1 MNSNIIPIRRP
12 NDADVFLQACNSPAQ
27 QARREQRRKAQ
38 RRKTQLTTATLH
50 TALIAV
56 GIVLGYILGNVI

>member
-12 NDADVFLQACNSPAQ
+12 NEADVFLQACNSPAQ

-38 RRKTQLTTATLH
+38 QRKTQLTTAALH
-50 TALIAV
+50 TALI
-56 GIVLGYILGNVI
+56 VLGMILGALI

>member
-12 NDADVFLQACNSPAQ
+12 NEADVFLQACNSPAQ

-38 RRKTQLTTATLH
+38 QRKTQLTAAALH
-50 TALIAV
+50 TALI
-56 GIVLGYILGNVI
+56 VLGMIRGALI